1 MIQTTQIKKG
11 MAIKLGTE
19 PYKVLTVQHI
29 APGNWR
35 AMVVCKLR
43 NLITGNS
50 TEIRFRSDERVDEAD
65 LEHVTM
71 DFLYADGDDYHFMDV
86 KTFDQIVIS
95 APDLGDNALYLT
107 PNTRLEVQFFEQHPI
122 GVDLPKTVVLTVIDT
137 DPALKDATAA
147 AQMKPAV
154 LETGLKI
161 GVPSFVQ
168 GQDKVRVDTVTG
180 EYLERV

>member
-11 MAIKLGTE
+11 MAIKLDNE
-19 PYKVLTVQHI
+19 PYKVLAVQHI

-50 TEIRFRSDERVDEAD
+50 TEIRFRSEERVDEAD

-71 DFLYADGDDYHFMDV
+71 DFLYADGEDYHFMDV
-86 KTFDQIVIS
+86 KTFDQITIR
-95 APDLGDNALYLT
+95 AQDLGDNVFYLI
-107 PNTRLEVQFFEQHPI
+107 PNTQLEVQFFEQQPI
-122 GVDLPKTVVLTVIDT
+122 GVLLPKTVVLTVVQT

-161 GVPSFVQ
+161 GVPAFVEN
-168 GQDKVRVDTVTG
+168 QDKVRVDTITG